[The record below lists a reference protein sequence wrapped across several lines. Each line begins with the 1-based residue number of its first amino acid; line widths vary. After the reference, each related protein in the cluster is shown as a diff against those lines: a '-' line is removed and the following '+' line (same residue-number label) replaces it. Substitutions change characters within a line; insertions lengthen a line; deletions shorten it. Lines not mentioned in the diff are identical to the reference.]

1 VLNAVLAVDFV
12 LAVYAWLAFALMVL
26 GWLKGF
32 NVINDGTH
40 GVAFISKYLGI
51 LVEPLLR
58 PLRKIVPNVGTT
70 IDGTPYVLLLI
81 IMAVRY
87 AAAFYLIPRL
97 FRYGL

>member
-1 VLNAVLAVDFV
+1 VLNAVLALDFI
-12 LAVYAWLAFALMVL
+12 LAIYAWLTFALMVL

-32 NVINDGTH
+32 NAINDGTH
-40 GVAFISKYLGI
+40 GVAFISKYLGM

-58 PLRKIVPNVGTT
+58 PLRKIVPNVGT

-87 AAAFYLIPRL
+87 AAALYLIPRL